1 MLPCCNT
8 RADSDQGGT
17 RVAKSSDK
25 SAVRVN
31 GNDYRWPVK
40 PIVVVCIDGG
50 DPAYFEHG
58 IKHGYIPNVARFM
71 ERGYSTVADG
81 TVPSVTCTN
90 NMSIITGAPA
100 SLHGISGNFYL
111 DPATGEAVVMTGP
124 ELLRGETIFAQFAR
138 AGARIAAVTAKDK
151 LRRQLG
157 KGLDVTRGNIC
168 FSSEKADQCTLAEN
182 GIENVLE
189 FFGMPLPHMYSMD
202 LSLFVLEA
210 GIRIL
215 ERDRPDILYLSLTD
229 YIQHKYAPH
238 EAEAIRFYQELDAR
252 FGRLADLGAIV
263 ALTADHGMSDKSKAD
278 GTPNVVWLQ
287 DILDAEFG
295 KGDTR
300 VICPITDAF
309 IAHHGALGGFV
320 RVYCR
325 GGKAKP
331 ESIMRLVEPIAG
343 IESVYDRHTVCK
355 KFDLPLD
362 REGDVAVIS
371 KADMCVGGAQAE
383 HDLSGLEGHRLRTH
397 GGVSEARVPFIISA
411 PVTDAYRRKAK
422 AKPLNSYQLFDFT
435 MNGVAV

>member
-1 MLPCCNT
+1 M
-8 RADSDQGGT
+8 
-17 RVAKSSDK
+17 VKSRDK
-25 SAVRVN
+25 PAVRVN
-31 GNDYRWPVK
+31 GTDYRWPRRPV
-40 PIVVVCIDGG
+40 VVVCIDGG

-58 IKHGYIPNVARFM
+58 IKHGYIPNVARVM
-71 ERGYSTVADG
+71 ARGYSAVADG

-90 NMSIITGAPA
+90 NMSIVTGAPA
-100 SLHGISGNFYL
+100 SVHGISGNFYL

-157 KGLDVTRGNIC
+157 KGLDLGRGNIC
-168 FSSEKADQCTLAEN
+168 FSSEKADQCTFAGN

-189 FFGMPLPHMYSMD
+189 FVGMPLPHMYSMD

-238 EAEAIRFYQELDAR
+238 ESEAIRFYQEIDAR
-252 FGRLADLGAIV
+252 FGRLADLGATV
-263 ALTADHGMSDKSKAD
+263 ALTADHGMNDKSKAD

-295 KGDTR
+295 KGDTS

-309 IAHHGALGGFV
+309 VAHHGALGGFV

-325 GGKAKP
+325 GGKAQP
-331 ESIMRLVEPIAG
+331 TGIMRLVESIAG
-343 IESVYDRHTVCK
+343 IESVYDRHTVCE
-355 KFDLPLD
+355 KFDLPFD

-371 KADMCVGGAQAE
+371 KADACVGGSEAE

-397 GGVSEARVPFIISA
+397 GGVSEARVPFIISE
-411 PVTDAYRRKAK
+411 PVSDAWRQKAK
-422 AKPLNSYQLFDFT
+422 AKPLNSHQLFDFT
-435 MNGVAV
+435 LNGVAA